1 MPAGDERDQRP
12 VAHPVSFGDPVRLPV
27 ELVSDGQAG
36 HGVGEQITVESF
48 DLPDLIADVHWSLDF
63 AHAPSGG
70 RGRHVPSA
78 VPSGLAR
85 TTL

>member
-1 MPAGDERDQRP
+1 M
-12 VAHPVSFGDPVRLPV
+12 SFGDPVRLPV
-27 ELVSDGQAG
+27 ELVPDRQAA
-36 HGVGEQITVESF
+36 HLVGEQITVESF
-48 DLPDLIADVHWSLDF
+48 DLPDVIADVHWSLDF

-78 VPSGLAR
+78 VLSGRAR